1 MFDVYIYR
9 GLKDE
14 SEVPWSSL
22 EKELGI
28 LNCCKSLGLVPVKY
42 LFILFHFYFYSA
54 ILAWIGE
61 NGMSYRRSVCL
72 YV

>member
-28 LNCCKSLGLVPVKY
+28 LNCCKSLGLVPVWSFVS
-42 LFILFHFYFYSA
+42 LINTVYSA

-61 NGMSYRRSVCL
+61 NGMSHRRSVCL